1 LHPAKQYA
9 PAGQTLHVAVVPLP
23 ATEKLPAPHTP
34 LPSLLLQPD
43 RQYRPP
49 GQGEQAA
56 LTPLP
61 AIE

>member
-1 LHPAKQYA
+1 M
-9 PAGQTLHVAVVPLP
+9 PLP
-23 ATEKLPAPHTP
+23 TTEKLPTPHTP

-49 GQGEQAA
+49 GQGVQAA